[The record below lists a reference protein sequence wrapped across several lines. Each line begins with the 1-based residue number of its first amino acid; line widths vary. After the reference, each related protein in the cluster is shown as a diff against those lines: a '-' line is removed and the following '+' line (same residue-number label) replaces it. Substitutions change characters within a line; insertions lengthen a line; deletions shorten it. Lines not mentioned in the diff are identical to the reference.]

1 MQDIFTWYQRAT
13 GGTPDTLFS
22 SLSKVSVEVTKRSLP
37 VIQPALGLYRR
48 AVAILPRNSV
58 VDHVAS
64 LMKRGNVLTS
74 SGYVVS
80 GIQRVAFRAN
90 IESTNLFLTGL
101 TFFCVI
107 LSFVAIGVTASKWA
121 CELAVKLKWI
131 KGDTF
136 QDFRNGWRTIRKLL
150 GDVPYHFSLS
160 LVPASISPKKSMRA
174 LDLVEFFPEAAIC

>member
-1 MQDIFTWYQRAT
+1 MRYIGLVGIPLPPVAQSWVQDFEWSLGIINVKFMQDIFTWYQRAT

-22 SLSKVSVEVTKRSLP
+22 SLSKVSVQVTKRSLP
-37 VIQPALGLYRR
+37 VIEPALSLYRR
-48 AVAILPRNSV
+48 AVAIIPRSSV
-58 VDHVAS
+58 VDHISSIV
-64 LMKRGNVLTS
+64 KRGNILTN

-107 LSFVAIGVTASKWA
+107 LALVGLGVAFSKWA
-121 CELAVKLKWI
+121 CEFAAKMKWI

-136 QDFRNGWRTIRKLL
+136 EDFRNGWRTIRK
-150 GDVPYHFSLS
+150 
-160 LVPASISPKKSMRA
+160 
-174 LDLVEFFPEAAIC
+174 